1 MPGRRPRPGI
11 SSHNTREIEPFAGL
25 RRAYIGSAPAPFT
38 REDRMQK
45 VAVNQTGDAS
55 QRRTRVIARSAMAL
69 GGVAMIAVSVG
80 CRDKSAAPPAQAV
93 QQATAKADI
102 PDVLAT
108 VGDEK
113 ITMADVRG
121 RAGDDLDKLETQYQL
136 TKSRIINTALDS
148 IIRQKTVVAEAQK
161 QGKSVDQLIAAEAP
175 GGIEPLELDIATWYK
190 ENSDRVPGRTL
201 DQLRPQIAELLR
213 NQRRQAAEKKMMER
227 IRTERKVAINY
238 QPFRLQFTNG
248 DAPVLGKKDAPITL
262 VEFSDF
268 QCPYCQRMAP
278 VLKEVSQKFS
288 DKVRIVYRQYP
299 IPSLHP
305 FALKAAEASLCANEQ
320 GKFWELHDAMFQDQ
334 TKLAVTDLKATAG
347 RLGMDQKKFN
357 GCLDSGRYAEQVQND
372 SKEALRSGV
381 TGTPAVFV
389 NGIVID
395 GGSVPY
401 SVVEAAIQKEL
412 GRSGSTR

>member
-1 MPGRRPRPGI
+1 
-11 SSHNTREIEPFAGL
+11 
-25 RRAYIGSAPAPFT
+25 
-38 REDRMQK
+38 MQK
-45 VAVNQTGDAS
+45 VAVNPKGDFLKKHAPSFTGTALA
-55 QRRTRVIARSAMAL
+55 VGGFALIAISA
-69 GGVAMIAVSVG
+69 G
-80 CRDKSAAPPAQAV
+80 CRETAATPKAPAV
-93 QQATAKADI
+93 QQGAAKLDV

-113 ITMADVRG
+113 ITMTDIRG
-121 RAGDDLDKLETQYQL
+121 RAGEDLDKLEMQYQL
-136 TKSRIINTALDS
+136 TKSRIIGNALDS
-148 IIRQKTVVAEAQK
+148 LIRQKTVVAEAQK
-161 QGKSVDQLIAAEAP
+161 QGKSIDQMIAAEAP
-175 GGIEPLELDIATWYK
+175 GGLEPVELDIATWFK
-190 ENSDRVPGRTL
+190 ENQERVPGRTL

-213 NQRRQAAEKKMMER
+213 GQRRQAAEKKLMER

-288 DKVRIVYRQYP
+288 DKVRIIYRQYP

-320 GKFWELHDAMFQDQ
+320 GKFWEMHDAMF
-334 TKLAVTDLKATAG
+334 A
-347 RLGMDQKKFN
+347 DQKKLSVSDLKQTAQTLGMNEKKFTS
-357 GCLDSGRYAEQVQND
+357 CLDSGRYAEQVQND
-372 SKEALRSGV
+372 SKEAVRSGV
-381 TGTPAVFV
+381 SGTPAVFV